1 MIYDDQVVIS
11 SKAKLGKR
19 YNIIIIKLLNFYLI
33 YPSKEYGGET
43 TWGRNVRGET
53 SSGGETTRGKR
64 LGGGAKRLG
73 EEMVLERND
82 SDSIEQAC
90 GGLSPQNSGSSST
103 SSVQT
108 DRYLARYISWP
119 AYGWKPT
126 LNLAGLLQ

>member
-1 MIYDDQVVIS
+1 MS

-33 YPSKEYGGET
+33 YPSKECRGET
-43 TWGRNVRGET
+43 TCVRNVRGET

-64 LGGGAKRLG
+64 LGGWGGAKRLG

-90 GGLSPQNSGSSST
+90 GGLSPRIRVLLPPLQCRLT
-103 SSVQT
+103 VIWHDT
-108 DRYLARYISWP
+108 YRDRCMVGNRH
-119 AYGWKPT
+119 
-126 LNLAGLLQ
+126 